1 MKEQFSSFSIWG
13 YIMKEELRKEYK
25 IIRES
30 IMNKN
35 LLDEEIFKK
44 VVSDREVLKHR
55 LVLIYV
61 STFNE
66 VSTLKLI
73 NYFLKIKQVA
83 VPKIENDIM
92 NFYYI
97 TSLSELKAGTF
108 NILEPTN
115 RCLVTNYS
123 DAVIITPGICF
134 DVHGYRI
141 GYGKGFY
148 DKFFSRH
155 DNLYKVGLCYDECL
169 IEDTLH
175 DEFDVPV
182 DKIITPSKML
192 VKMEK

>member
-30 IMNKN
+30 IMDKN

-55 LVLIYV
+55 VVLIYV
-61 STFNE
+61 STFDE

-97 TSLSELKAGTF
+97 TSLAELKAGNF
-108 NILEPTN
+108 NIL
-115 RCLVTNYS
+115 
-123 DAVIITPGICF
+123 
-134 DVHGYRI
+134 
-141 GYGKGFY
+141 
-148 DKFFSRH
+148 
-155 DNLYKVGLCYDECL
+155 
-169 IEDTLH
+169 
-175 DEFDVPV
+175 
-182 DKIITPSKML
+182 
-192 VKMEK
+192 